1 MFLSLPLFESSLSLT
16 GFVSFPFVVVAGAFF
31 FSSSFTSTMFRWRK
45 KAEEVQQQLAL
56 PAPGTNAPAAGAAQ
70 QSPRELQ
77 ALQRDN
83 AAYRERMAKL
93 QAETANLKA
102 HLKKQKEL
110 RNMESFKF
118 QLLLELFAMRIL
130 DNDVDEVTAAEAAS
144 FVPYCS
150 YKKHVRDTTHSLTH
164 SPPPP
169 QQQQQQGIVATQA

>member
-1 MFLSLPLFESSLSLT
+1 
-16 GFVSFPFVVVAGAFF
+16 
-31 FSSSFTSTMFRWRK
+31 MFRFGRK
-45 KAEEVQQQLAL
+45 KAAEEPQQAQQLAL
-56 PAPGTNAPAAGAAQ
+56 PAPGTNVPAAGAAQ

-102 HLKKQKEL
+102 HLRKQKEL

-130 DNDVDEVTAAEAAS
+130 DNDVDEVTAAEAVS

-164 SPPPP
+164 HHHHNYNYNRESSPRRLD
-169 QQQQQQGIVATQA
+169 QTFI